1 MRPLLN
7 TDERL
12 ELDQLLNELETT
24 YTEFSILKGSERAF
38 IKSLGRQVDQRD
50 LRNDEDAA
58 GAYLARRGSNAG
70 RYEVTLRN
78 LQQFVRTYYKRLAQ
92 KPGSGSRSESQI
104 GEKLQEL
111 REKRLNLN
119 DALKR
124 NQDYQRAVVDGAVEG
139 SWSRQA
145 ELKQLIL
152 LTEHFETHPL
162 LLRPQTRDWLT
173 EKLTQRRSFLDRAE
187 TKQGTLRPAGEIRD
201 GANLMLLSLRL
212 LESELNQSYLET
224 YNLERTVQMTLSND
238 GRERCLTRIGP

>member
-1 MRPLLN
+1 MN

-38 IKSLGRQVDQRD
+38 IKSLGRQVDQEVFAMTKTPQERISRD
-50 LRNDEDAA
+50 VAQTRA
-58 GAYLARRGSNAG
+58 

-152 LTEHFETHPL
+152 LIRALRDTSSPL
-162 LLRPQTRDWLT
+162 EAPN
-173 EKLTQRRSFLDRAE
+173 
-187 TKQGTLRPAGEIRD
+187 P
-201 GANLMLLSLRL
+201 
-212 LESELNQSYLET
+212 
-224 YNLERTVQMTLSND
+224 
-238 GRERCLTRIGP
+238 